1 MSGFPTD
8 PVKAIQPP
16 GLAIP
21 KSPYSPVIV
30 SGDLVYTAGQV
41 ALDENGAVVAGG
53 VEAQV
58 RQTLANLRSCLEAA
72 GCALGD
78 VVKINVYLT
87 DLANFDAFN
96 AVYREHFV
104 EPYPARTTV
113 QAGLAP
119 GLLVEIEA
127 VARRPA

>member
-1 MSGFPTD
+1 MT
-8 PVKAIQPP
+8 KEAIQPQ
-16 GLAIP
+16 GVAVP
-21 KSPYSPVIV
+21 KSPYSPVVV
-30 SGDLVYTAGQV
+30 SGDQVFTAGQV
-41 ALDENGAVVAGG
+41 AFDEKGAVVAGG

-72 GCALGD
+72 GCGLGD
-78 VVKINVYLT
+78 VVKINAYLADLT
-87 DLANFDAFN
+87 DFDTFN

-127 VARRPA
+127 VARRPG